1 MFLVWEAVD
10 FVAINKWRATHR
22 RRDKFGAEKN
32 NSVLNKMGLIH
43 VKNNQATTKLR
54 VFIA

>member
-1 MFLVWEAVD
+1 MFLVWEMVD

-32 NSVLNKMGLIH
+32 KSVLNKMGLIH
-43 VKNNQATTKLR
+43 VKNN
-54 VFIA
+54 